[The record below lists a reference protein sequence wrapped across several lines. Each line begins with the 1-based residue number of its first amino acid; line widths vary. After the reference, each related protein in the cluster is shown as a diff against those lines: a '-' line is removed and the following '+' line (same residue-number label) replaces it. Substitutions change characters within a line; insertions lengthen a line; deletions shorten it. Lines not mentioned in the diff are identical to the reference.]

1 MESSYIF
8 GLAGG
13 VLIGLSS
20 LIGLIV
26 TKKIPGISGVFGRL
40 LISDTEDR
48 SWRVVFL
55 VGLIAGAGL
64 LIFLSDAVAVY
75 RIPEGRGL
83 LLYAIAGLIV
93 GFGTRYGGGCT
104 SGHGVCGTGMGARD
118 SMLATGVFMIAG
130 FVTVYLFR
138 ILGGSV

>member
-1 MESSYIF
+1 MESSYLF

-20 LIGLIV
+20 LIALVV
-26 TKKIPGISGVFGRL
+26 TQKIPGISGVFGRL

-48 SWRVVFL
+48 SWRVIFL
-55 VGLIAGAGL
+55 VGLITGAGL
-64 LIFLSDAVAVY
+64 LIFLSDAAAVY

-138 ILGGSV
+138 TLGGSV